1 MEVGSG
7 ELEYEQSLLFG
18 EVRRAIKRKKTEI
31 KSKKKIIIMMTTDT
45 SPLRLTPRVPRGVLP

>member
-1 MEVGSG
+1 MLDIFDAGGRLDQG

-31 KSKKKIIIMMTTDT
+31 KSKKKNNNDDN
-45 SPLRLTPRVPRGVLP
+45 